1 MKIEEFEKHNWNKD
15 DKIYVI
21 KTAFKNDVFI
31 PIDIEEK
38 HYLENPGYYQ
48 YIYDKVF
55 LTIEDAKKGF
65 VEESLRKRSA
75 IKYKIANEFT
85 KIDDIN
91 TYITQLKETE
101 LELKTKEAEYRID

>member
-1 MKIEEFEKHNWNKD
+1 MKIEDFNNHNWNED

-21 KTAFKNDVFI
+21 KTLFKNNVFI

-48 YIYDKVF
+48 YIYDRVF
-55 LTIEDAKKGF
+55 LTVEDAKKGF
-65 VEESLRKRSA
+65 VEESLRKRRI
-75 IKYKIANEFT
+75 IKKKIADELT

-91 TYITQLKETE
+91 TYISQLKETE
-101 LELKTKEAEYRID
+101 LELKKKEAEYRID

>member
-1 MKIEEFEKHNWNKD
+1 MKIEEFEKHNWNED

-21 KTAFKNDVFI
+21 KTAFKNDIFI

-48 YIYDKVF
+48 YIHDKVF

-65 VEESLRKRSA
+65 VEESLRKRSI
-75 IKYKIANEFT
+75 IKKKIKKKIAN
-85 KIDDIN
+85 
-91 TYITQLKETE
+91 ITQLKEIE
-101 LELKTKEAEYRID
+101 LELKTKEVEYRID

>member
-1 MKIEEFEKHNWNKD
+1 MKIEEFEKHNWNED

-21 KTAFKNDVFI
+21 KTTFKNNVSI

-55 LTIEDAKKGF
+55 LSIEDAKKGF
-65 VEESLRKRSA
+65 VEESLRKRRI
-75 IKYKIANEFT
+75 IKKKIADYNA
-85 KIDDIN
+85 
-91 TYITQLKETE
+91 YITQLKESE
-101 LELKTKEAEYRID
+101 LVLKTKEAEYRID

>member
-1 MKIEEFEKHNWNKD
+1 MKIEDFNNHNWNED

-21 KTAFKNDVFI
+21 KTAFKGDVFI

-65 VEESLRKRSA
+65 VEESLRKRRI
-75 IKYKIANEFT
+75 IKKKIADYNA
-85 KIDDIN
+85 
-91 TYITQLKETE
+91 YITQLKESE
-101 LELKTKEAEYRID
+101 LELKTKEVEYRID

>member
-1 MKIEEFEKHNWNKD
+1 MKIEEFEKHNWNED

-65 VEESLRKRSA
+65 VEESLRKRSV
-75 IKYKIANEFT
+75 IKNKIINELT

-91 TYITQLKETE
+91 AYITQLKETE
-101 LELKTKEAEYRID
+101 LELKTKEVEYRID